1 MLRASVS
8 INRRT
13 ERNPVKSLKIA
24 IVGAGPAGLAAALF
38 LSRAGHATEIIERF
52 DNPAPVGSA
61 LMLQPT
67 GLTVLESLG
76 LGPAIHAA
84 GNRIDRLFGTETKR
98 GRTVLDVRYD
108 ALAGGRY
115 GLAVHRAAL
124 FDTLY
129 HEVSTR
135 RYLIFTG
142 RRVVSSLEEGGQ
154 TYLVVEGGERLGPYD
169 LVIDASGARSELVT
183 ASPVTPRARN
193 LAYGAF
199 WATLDCPDGL
209 VDERALTQRYDQAKV
224 MIGVLPIG
232 RRKPD
237 VQKQAALFWSL
248 KVADVDEVRRQGL
261 DRWKAAIRGYWPEC
275 QPLLDQIS
283 DWEQL
288 TLARYAHRT
297 MATPYSG
304 STVFVGDAA
313 HSTSPQLGQGANMA
327 LLDVAALAH
336 ALAGNED
343 IGTAL
348 AAYAQAR
355 RLHVRLFQLLSL
367 AFTPFYQSDS
377 AALAWVRDRL
387 VATIATVPP
396 GPQILASIVSGTLVD
411 PFETAGL
418 SECDWL
424 RNAVP
429 RYAAK

>member
-1 MLRASVS
+1 MR
-8 INRRT
+8 
-13 ERNPVKSLKIA
+13 SLKIA

-38 LSRAGHATEIIERF
+38 LSRAGHTTEIVERF

-84 GNRIDRLFGTETKR
+84 GNRIDRLFGTETR
-98 GRTVLDVRYD
+98 HGRIVLDVRYD

-129 HEVSTR
+129 DEVSAR
-135 RYLIFTG
+135 RHLIFTG
-142 RRVVSSLEEGGQ
+142 RRVTSTLDEGAQ

-169 LVIDASGARSELVT
+169 LIVDASGARSELV
-183 ASPVTPRARN
+183 ADSPVAPSTRN
-193 LAYGAF
+193 LVYGAF

-209 VDERALTQRYDQAKV
+209 VDETALTQRYDQARV

-232 RRKPD
+232 RRRPN
-237 VQKQAALFWSL
+237 VSKQAALFWSL
-248 KVADVDEVRRQGL
+248 KVADADEVRRQGL
-261 DRWKAAIRGYWPEC
+261 ERWKAAVRGYWPEC
-275 QPLLDQIS
+275 QPLLDQIR
-283 DWEQL
+283 DWDQL

-297 MATPYSG
+297 VATPYSG
-304 STVFVGDAA
+304 RIVFVGDAA

-336 ALAGNED
+336 ALAGSED

-348 AAYAQAR
+348 AAYAKAR

-387 VATIATVPP
+387 VATIARIPP

-411 PFETAGL
+411 PFAAAGL
-418 SECDWL
+418 KEHDWL
-424 RNAVP
+424 RMIVP
-429 RYAAK
+429 QPS

>member
-1 MLRASVS
+1 M
-8 INRRT
+8 
-13 ERNPVKSLKIA
+13 KSLKIA

-38 LSRAGHATEIIERF
+38 LSRAGHTTEIIERF

-98 GRTVLDVRYD
+98 GRIVLDVRYD
-108 ALAGGRY
+108 RLAGGRY

-129 HEVSTR
+129 DEVSAR
-135 RYLIFTG
+135 RHIVFTG
-142 RRVVSSLEEGGQ
+142 RRVTGALEEGSQ
-154 TYLVVEGGERLGPYD
+154 TYLTIEGGERLGPYD
-169 LVIDASGARSELVT
+169 LVVDASGARSELIA
-183 ASPVTPRARN
+183 ASPVAPQTRN

-199 WATLDCPDGL
+199 WATLNCPDGL

-232 RRKPD
+232 QRKPD
-237 VQKQAALFWSL
+237 LPKQAALFWSL
-248 KVADVDEVRRQGL
+248 KIADADEVRRQGL
-261 DRWKAAIRGYWPEC
+261 DRWKSAVRGYWPEC
-275 QPLLDQIS
+275 QPLLDQII
-283 DWEQL
+283 DWDQL
-288 TLARYAHRT
+288 TLARYTHRT
-297 MATPYSG
+297 AAMPYSG
-304 STVFVGDAA
+304 RTVFVGDSA

-343 IGTAL
+343 IGAAL
-348 AAYAQAR
+348 ADYANAR
-355 RLHVRLFQLLSL
+355 RMHVRLFQLLSL
-367 AFTPFYQSDS
+367 VFTPFYQSNS
-377 AALAWVRDRL
+377 TALAWIRDRL
-387 VATIATVPP
+387 VATIAKVPP
-396 GPQILASIVSGTLVD
+396 GPQILASIVSGTLID
-411 PFETAGL
+411 PFASAGL

-424 RNAVP
+424 RSVVP
-429 RYAAK
+429 QPS

>member
-1 MLRASVS
+1 M
-8 INRRT
+8 
-13 ERNPVKSLKIA
+13 KSLRIA
-24 IVGAGPAGLAAALF
+24 IVGAGPAGLAASLF

-76 LGPAIHAA
+76 LGPAIHAV

-98 GRTVLDVRYD
+98 GCTVLDVRYD

-124 FDTLY
+124 FDTF
-129 HEVSTR
+129 HDEVSAR
-135 RYLIFTG
+135 RHLIFTG
-142 RRVVSSLEEGGQ
+142 RRVVSSREEDGQ

-183 ASPVTPRARN
+183 ASPVAPRARN
-193 LAYGAF
+193 LTYGAF

-209 VDERALTQRYDQAKV
+209 VDERALTQCYDQAKV

-232 RRKPD
+232 RRKSHVP
-237 VQKQAALFWSL
+237 KQAALFWSL
-248 KVADVDEVRRQGL
+248 KVTDVDEVRRRGL
-261 DRWKAAIRGYWPEC
+261 DRWKAAIRSYWPEC
-275 QPLLDQIS
+275 QPLLDQIN
-283 DWEQL
+283 DWDQL

-304 STVFVGDAA
+304 RTVFVGDAA

-336 ALAGNED
+336 ALASNED

-387 VATIATVPP
+387 VATIAKIPP

-411 PFETAGL
+411 PFAAAGL

-424 RNAVP
+424 QNVVP
-429 RYAAK
+429 QPS

>member
-1 MLRASVS
+1 M
-8 INRRT
+8 
-13 ERNPVKSLKIA
+13 KSLKIA

-38 LSRAGHATEIIERF
+38 LARAGHATEIIERF

-84 GNRIDRLFGTETKR
+84 GNRIDRLYGTETR
-98 GRTVLDVRYD
+98 HGRIVLDVRYD

-129 HEVSTR
+129 DEVSAR
-135 RYLIFTG
+135 RHFVFTG
-142 RRVVSSLEEGGQ
+142 RRVVSTLEEDGQ
-154 TYLVVEGGERLGPYD
+154 TYLVIEGGERLGPYD
-169 LVIDASGARSELVT
+169 LVVDASGARSELVA
-183 ASPVTPRARN
+183 ASPVAPPTRN
-193 LAYGAF
+193 LTYGAF

-232 RRKPD
+232 RRRPD
-237 VQKQAALFWSL
+237 LPKQAALFWSL
-248 KVADVDEVRRQGL
+248 KVADADEVRRQGL
-261 DRWKAAIRGYWPEC
+261 DRWKAAVRGYWPEC
-275 QPLLDQIS
+275 QPLLDQIR
-283 DWEQL
+283 DWDQL

-297 MATPYSG
+297 VATPYSG
-304 STVFVGDAA
+304 RTVFVGDAA

-327 LLDVAALAH
+327 LLDVASLAH
-336 ALAGNED
+336 ALAGSGD
-343 IGTAL
+343 IETAL
-348 AAYAQAR
+348 AAYAKAR
-355 RLHVRLFQLLSL
+355 RLHMRLFQLLSL
-367 AFTPFYQSDS
+367 TFTPFYQSDS

-387 VATIATVPP
+387 VAVIAKIPP

-411 PFETAGL
+411 PFAAAGL

-424 RNAVP
+424 QNTVP
-429 RYAAK
+429 QPS